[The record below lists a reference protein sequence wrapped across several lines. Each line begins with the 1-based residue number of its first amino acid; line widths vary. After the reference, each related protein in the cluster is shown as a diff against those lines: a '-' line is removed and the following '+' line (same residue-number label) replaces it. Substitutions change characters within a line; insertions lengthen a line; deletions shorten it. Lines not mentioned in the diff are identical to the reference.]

1 MHIEVDSWSRTTPV
15 QMPISGNAL
24 PGQGGNSGG
33 YSSTSNMVTLTTD
46 QYQALVDSNL
56 VDENTYYFTYEETTW
71 GFGDQFPII
80 LTEGS
85 TPDSIGTFPI
95 TLN

>member
-1 MHIEVDSWSRTTPV
+1 
-15 QMPISGNAL
+15 MPISGNAL
-24 PGQGGNSGG
+24 PGSGG
-33 YSSTSNMVTLTTD
+33 SGSGSISNMITLSTD
-46 QYQALVDSNL
+46 EYSALVAADL
-56 VDENTYYFTYEETTW
+56 VDENTYYFTYEKTTW

-80 LTEGS
+80 LTDGS